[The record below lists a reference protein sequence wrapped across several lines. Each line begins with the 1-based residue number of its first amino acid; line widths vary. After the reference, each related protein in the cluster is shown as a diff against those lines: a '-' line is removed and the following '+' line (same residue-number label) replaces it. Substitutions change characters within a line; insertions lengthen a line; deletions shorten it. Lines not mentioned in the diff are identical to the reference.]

1 MKKLMTTLALTAV
14 LLVPL
19 IMSSAY
25 ATTGATATGNVII
38 AGTCGVSLGSS
49 AINYGT
55 VIPGTTATSLAPAL
69 SITNSGTAPELLTV
83 NGGNWTD
90 GIHDIILASDTGFS
104 TTGIAPYT
112 PLVLHNAPVTISP
125 ALAPS
130 GTVNTSWQLAANL
143 LQPFAGSLTQS
154 LTFSASC

>member
-1 MKKLMTTLALTAV
+1 MNKLMTTLALTAV

-25 ATTGATATGNVII
+25 ATGATATGNVVI
-38 AGTCGVSLGSS
+38 AGTCGVSLGSN

-55 VIPGTTATSLAPAL
+55 VVPGTTVTSLAPAL
-69 SITNSGTAPELLTV
+69 SITNPGTAATLLTV
-83 NGGNWTD
+83 IGGNWTD
-90 GIHDIILASDTGFS
+90 GIHDIILASNTGFS
-104 TTGIAPYT
+104 STGIAPFT
-112 PLVLHNAPVTISP
+112 SLALHNVPVTINP

-130 GTVNTSWQLAANL
+130 GTVNTTWQLIATL